1 MSFLNKSQIL
11 LFRKQSTLQPTAV
24 AQAAHMKE
32 KKITLP
38 NKQQQGKKERKLA
51 RKVPKTQNKNE
62 RKIAE
67 GTRCSSGSPLHWQHT
82 LASSNTRRKVSAN
95 SLPIQHPA

>member
-38 NKQQQGKKERKLA
+38 NKQQQGKKKENLQEKYQKL
-51 RKVPKTQNKNE
+51 KTKMKE
-62 RKIAE
+62 K
-67 GTRCSSGSPLHWQHT
+67 
-82 LASSNTRRKVSAN
+82 
-95 SLPIQHPA
+95 

>member
-32 KKITLP
+32 KNKITLP
-38 NKQQQGKKERKLA
+38 NEQQQEKKRKKENLQEK
-51 RKVPKTQNKNE
+51 KNE
-62 RKIAE
+62 RKIAK
-67 GTRCSSGSPLHWQHT
+67 GTRCSSDSPLHWQDT
-82 LASSNTRRKVSAN
+82 LA
-95 SLPIQHPA
+95 

>member
-32 KKITLP
+32 KNKITLP
-38 NKQQQGKKERKLA
+38 NEQQQEKKKRKKENLQERYQKLEI
-51 RKVPKTQNKNE
+51 KMKEK
-62 RKIAE
+62 
-67 GTRCSSGSPLHWQHT
+67 
-82 LASSNTRRKVSAN
+82 
-95 SLPIQHPA
+95 